1 MSNKTKSGD
10 NFTKKKGVARA
21 VLRLLDANLPNKHF
35 YEKRDFHSFMNKQ
48 TWAGWATKEEY
59 DRLMLE
65 TVLKLSDKIKIM
77 NDKID
82 EVTQVN
88 DKMVKLIDK
97 VNEKIDK
104 VYGLVDEVDEKI
116 DKVIKMVDLIDFVS
130 VRAESNFAKSSYKF
144 CHDSH
149 QPDKAAA
156 GPPNRW
162 TWGGRGYSNLNSNLN
177 SMSGKVCAIT
187 YMLCLKSIPHD
198 HAFKEF
204 KLSQDA
210 THPE

>member
-1 MSNKTKSGD
+1 MSSKTKSGD
-10 NFTKKKGVARA
+10 NFTKKKVWHGRFS
-21 VLRLLDANLPNKHF
+21 DSWTPNKHF

-116 DKVIKMVDLIDFVS
+116 NKVIKMVDVIDFEL
-130 VRAESNFAKSSYKF
+130 R
-144 CHDSH
+144 
-149 QPDKAAA
+149 PA

-162 TWGGRGYSNLNSNLN
+162 TWGGGGIR
-177 SMSGKVCAIT
+177 I
-187 YMLCLKSIPHD
+187 
-198 HAFKEF
+198 
-204 KLSQDA
+204 
-210 THPE
+210 